1 LRAALILVIVAFVAT
16 VLVRLPARVL
26 LLLLPADVT
35 CETPVGT
42 VWSGS
47 CGRLRIGALAVS
59 GLSWRLHPAALLRLR
74 IAADLASEDPAA
86 RGHARAELAPDGA
99 VAISGLAA
107 SVALPGSAGLVPPGV
122 SGTMQLAIDSARI
135 AGAHLVAVQGSV
147 ELQQLHIAN
156 PAADL
161 GGFALQFAPPV
172 APPNQSAA
180 IVGQL
185 RDLNGPLSVIGVL
198 QLSPSGSYDLEGS
211 VATKSGASNELMQLL
226 QWLGPP
232 DAQGRRA
239 LSLTGT
245 L

>member
-1 LRAALILVIVAFVAT
+1 MIVAFIAT

-26 LLLLPADVT
+26 LLMLPADVA
-35 CETPVGT
+35 CEAPVGT

-47 CGRLRIGALAVS
+47 CGRLRMGALAVS

-74 IAADLASEDPAA
+74 LCADLASEDPAA

-99 VAISGLAA
+99 VAISALAA
-107 SVALPGSAGLVPPGV
+107 SVALPGGAGLVPPGV
-122 SGTMQLAIDSARI
+122 SGTMQLAINSARI

-147 ELQQLHIAN
+147 ELQQLHIEN

-161 GGFALQFAPPV
+161 GGFALQFAPP
-172 APPNQSAA
+172 NQSTA

-185 RDLNGPLSVIGVL
+185 RDLNGPLSVNGVL

-211 VATKSGASNELMQLL
+211 VAARPGASDELMQLL

-239 LSLTGT
+239 LSLSGT

>member
-1 LRAALILVIVAFVAT
+1 MIVAFIAT

-26 LLLLPADVT
+26 LLMLPADVA
-35 CETPVGT
+35 CEAPVGT

-47 CGRLRIGALAVS
+47 CGRLRMGALAVS
-59 GLSWRLHPAALLRLR
+59 GLSWRLHPATLLRLR
-74 IAADLASEDPAA
+74 LCADLASEDPATH
-86 RGHARAELAPDGA
+86 GHARAELAPDGA
-99 VAISGLAA
+99 VAISALAA
-107 SVALPGSAGLVPPGV
+107 SVALPGGAGLVPPGV
-122 SGTMQLAIDSARI
+122 SGTLQLAIDSARI

-147 ELQQLHIAN
+147 ELQQLHIEN

-161 GGFALQFAPPV
+161 GSFALQF

-185 RDLNGPLSVIGVL
+185 RDLNGPLSVSGVL

-211 VATKSGASNELMQLL
+211 VAAKPGASDELMQLL

-239 LSLTGT
+239 LSLSGT

>member
-1 LRAALILVIVAFVAT
+1 LRAALILVIVAFIAT

-26 LLLLPADVT
+26 LLMLPADVA
-35 CETPVGT
+35 CEAPVGT

-47 CGRLRIGALAVS
+47 CGRLHMGALAVS

-74 IAADLASEDPAA
+74 LGADLASEDPAA

-99 VAISGLAA
+99 VAISALAA
-107 SVALPGSAGLVPPGV
+107 SVALPGGAGLVPPGV

-147 ELQQLHIAN
+147 ELQQLHIEN

-161 GGFALQFAPPV
+161 GGFALQF

-185 RDLNGPLSVIGVL
+185 RDLNGPLSVSGVL

-211 VATKSGASNELMQLL
+211 VAARPGASNELMQLL

>member
-1 LRAALILVIVAFVAT
+1 MIVAFIAT

-26 LLLLPADVT
+26 LLMLPADVA
-35 CETPVGT
+35 CEAPDGT

-47 CGRLRIGALAVS
+47 CGRLRMGALAVS
-59 GLSWRLHPAALLRLR
+59 GLSWRLHPATLLRLR
-74 IAADLASEDPAA
+74 LCADLASEDPAA
-86 RGHARAELAPDGA
+86 HGHARVELAPDGA
-99 VAISGLAA
+99 VAISALAA
-107 SVALPGSAGLVPPGV
+107 SVALPGGAGLVPPGV
-122 SGTMQLAIDSARI
+122 SGTMQLAINSARI

-147 ELQQLHIAN
+147 ELQQLHIEN

-161 GGFALQFAPPV
+161 GGFALQFAPP
-172 APPNQSAA
+172 NQSTA

-185 RDLNGPLSVIGVL
+185 RDLNGPLSVSGVL
-198 QLSPSGSYDLEGS
+198 QLAPSGSYDLEGS
-211 VATKSGASNELMQLL
+211 VAARPGASNELMQLL

-239 LSLTGT
+239 LSLSGT

>member
-1 LRAALILVIVAFVAT
+1 LRAALILVIVAFIAT

-26 LLLLPADVT
+26 LWMLPADVA

-74 IAADLASEDPAA
+74 IAADLASEDPAT

-122 SGTMQLAIDSARI
+122 SGTM
-135 AGAHLVAVQGSV
+135 
-147 ELQQLHIAN
+147 
-156 PAADL
+156 
-161 GGFALQFAPPV
+161 
-172 APPNQSAA
+172 
-180 IVGQL
+180 
-185 RDLNGPLSVIGVL
+185 
-198 QLSPSGSYDLEGS
+198 
-211 VATKSGASNELMQLL
+211 
-226 QWLGPP
+226 
-232 DAQGRRA
+232 
-239 LSLTGT
+239 
-245 L
+245 